1 MLSSQFPSRSSDRFS
16 HQNSIYDGVSKSFR
30 TGLLECKLQMVQLS
44 TTRCSCIAILWVS
57 LVSFTAIPS
66 VLLPSEC
73 LLLLLFCVVFQRVFV
88 VVIVYFVI
96 DSVRKLLDTPSYLSK
111 TYPQGFHILH
121 NNCPLHCLFR
131 DKVKGSTVMD
141 LSESCSD
148 LLKIVF
154 WHCMDV
160 LRNTTYKFGVI
171 FFPFLN
177 SNPNTS

>member
-96 DSVRKLLDTPSYLSK
+96 DSVRKLLDSPSYIHCLLNHAPFTNPEGSSVHLTEVNFILLTESK
-111 TYPQGFHILH
+111 KAWSSWHPSVITYW
-121 NNCPLHCLFR
+121 LHC
-131 DKVKGSTVMD
+131 
-141 LSESCSD
+141 
-148 LLKIVF
+148 
-154 WHCMDV
+154 
-160 LRNTTYKFGVI
+160 
-171 FFPFLN
+171 
-177 SNPNTS
+177 